1 MREFDPEWRMLSENI
16 YEGPLAIQKRPEDS
30 GSVFL
35 APTSTEFQMTQS
47 STHEVTQL
55 LADWSGGDQAALDK
69 LIPLV
74 EAELHRLAH
83 HYMSRERAGHTL
95 QTTALVDE
103 AYLRLAGQRKIDW
116 QNRAHFFGI
125 AAKLMRQILVDY
137 ARKRHFAK
145 RGGNALHVS
154 LDEAAV
160 VGEERASEMI
170 SLDEA
175 LTELGEIA
183 PEQSRMVELRF
194 FGGLTIEETAEV
206 MGLSIDKVKRDWSM
220 AKTWLYHELKKGG

>member
-1 MREFDPEWRMLSENI
+1 MREFDPEWRMRGESI

-35 APTSTEFQMTQS
+35 APTSTEFRMTQS
-47 STHEVTQL
+47 STHDVTQL